1 MDWDGTP
8 VECITLTSSRSMEKS
23 IVHTTATWVS
33 VGTGSA
39 GRCGLSESVRRTR
52 QAIASDFH
60 VAVFSNST
68 ATYVFTDPSTA
79 VYIRIFGLAIR
90 FTAILNL
97 ALIPKYGY
105 LGAGVATAISY
116 VTLNLL
122 YSAQLYRETGI
133 HPYHRTCLSRSG
145 RGYPRNIHLL
155 GDYQL
160 PHRHGSRARGDVRL
174 LHDSICRHYPSI
186 WWHRR
191 RDRDRPQLQERF
203 DIDLGPLKEI
213 AERLIW

>member
-1 MDWDGTP
+1 LDLLSASP
-8 VECITLTSSRSMEKS
+8 RS
-23 IVHTTATWVS
+23 
-33 VGTGSA
+33 
-39 GRCGLSESVRRTR
+39 
-52 QAIASDFH
+52 
-60 VAVFSNST
+60 
-68 ATYVFTDPSTA
+68 
-79 VYIRIFGLAIR
+79 
-90 FTAILNL
+90 LNL

-145 RGYPRNIHLL
+145 RGYPRNTFIYWVTINYLTVTVPVL
-155 GDYQL
+155 VVMFVFFMILYAVIILRFG
-160 PHRHGSRARGDVRL
+160 GIEEEIAIV
-174 LHDSICRHYPSI
+174 
-186 WWHRR
+186 
-191 RDRDRPQLQERF
+191 PQLQERF